1 MMARWLVSRSRQPL
15 LLVLAALLLAGC
27 GAVASRP
34 GGAAPSPS
42 PAVVLT
48 EKDGGTTVQLSTG
61 TQARLQLSNR
71 YRWSDPQVSGGAVTL
86 SPVAHAQDPGYRE
99 WAISIKGPGNATI
112 TAAGAPV
119 CSPGTACPMIMLAFS
134 IKLVI
139 T

>member
-1 MMARWLVSRSRQPL
+1 MMARLVSGSRRPL

-48 EKDGGTTVQLSTG
+48 ERDGGRTVQLSTG
-61 TQARLQLSNR
+61 TQARLQLTNR
-71 YRWSDPQVSGGAVTL
+71 YRWTDPRVTGGAVTL
-86 SPVAHAQDPGYRE
+86 SPVGHAQDPGYRE
-99 WAISIKGPGNATI
+99 WAISINGPGTATI
-112 TAAGAPV
+112 MAAGSPV
-119 CSPGTACPMIMLAFS
+119 CSPGTACPMLVLEFS
-134 IKLVI
+134 IKLVL

>member
-1 MMARWLVSRSRQPL
+1 MMARGPGLLVSRSRRPL

-48 EKDGGTTVQLSTG
+48 EKDGGSTVQLTTG
-61 TQARLQLSNR
+61 TQARLQLTNR
-71 YRWSDPQVSGGAVTL
+71 YRWSDPRVTGGAVTL

-99 WAISIKGPGNATI
+99 WAISIRGPGNATI
-112 TAAGAPV
+112 TAAGSPV
-119 CSPGTACPMIMLAFS
+119 CSPGTACPMLVLAFS
-134 IKLVI
+134 
-139 T
+139 

>member
-1 MMARWLVSRSRQPL
+1 MMARWLVSRSWQPL
-15 LLVLAALLLAGC
+15 LPVLAALLLAGC

-34 GGAAPSPS
+34 GSAAPSPS

-99 WAISIKGPGNATI
+99 WAISTKGPGNATI
-112 TAAGAPV
+112 RAAGSPV
-119 CSPGTACPMIMLAFS
+119 CSPGTACPMLVLAFS